1 VTGDNG
7 GSARPRGARRP
18 SIDPGTGVTT
28 PTIDTHELTTRVR
41 ALGGADA
48 HRLARRLDG
57 TRRIPDEG
65 KRAGTLERIAADVE
79 KAEQRLARRRAS
91 VPAVSYP
98 AELPI
103 SARVDDIKAALESH
117 QVVVVAGETGSGKT
131 TQLPKIALEL
141 GRGVTGT
148 IGHTQPRR
156 IAARTVA
163 ERVAEELG
171 TQDSDVVGYQV
182 RFTSHASENTLVKL
196 MTDGILLAEIQQDR
210 LLRRYDTLI
219 IDEAHERS
227 LNIDFLLGYLAQ
239 LLPRRPDLKVVI
251 TSATID
257 PERFSKHFGDAPII
271 EVSGRT
277 FPVEVRYR
285 PLADPDDPA
294 GASGATGN
302 VRAEPKD
309 QIDGIVEAVEELRRE
324 GPGGDV
330 LVFLAGEREIRDTA
344 DALNALPDRPTDPLD
359 VLPLYARLS
368 AAEQHRVFEPGAS
381 NRRRI
386 VLATN
391 VAETSLTVPGI
402 RYVVDPGLARISRY
416 SQRTK
421 VQRLPIEKISQA
433 SATQRAGRCG
443 RVADG
448 ICIRLYAEDDFD
460 ARPEFTDPEI
470 QRTNLASVILQM
482 AGAKLGPIEEF
493 PFVDPPETRAIRDG
507 VRLLTELGAI
517 ADDDATRLTD
527 IGRSLARLPVDPRI
541 ARMILAADGLG
552 CLHEVTVIAAG
563 LSAQDPRERPAEKA
577 AEADAAHARFTDARS
592 DFLSWLHLWEHVR
605 TQRRELSGNRFRKQC
620 AAEYLNFLRIR
631 EWQDLAAQLRQ
642 LTEELGLTRNEPA
655 QEFTKD
661 LADRVHQALLTGLL
675 SQLGLAH
682 EPPKPRPG
690 APKPKRRPITEYDG
704 SRGARFAIWPGST
717 LAKRPPTFVM
727 AAELVETSRLWART
741 VAGIDPAWAEQA
753 AGDLVTRTYSEP
765 RWSKRRGSAVAVE
778 RVTLFGVPLAMDRTV
793 DYGRID
799 PETSRELFL
808 RHALVEGD
816 WNARHAFVRRNAA
829 ELERVA
835 ELERRARRELLVD
848 EETIFRFYDERVPAS
863 VVSQRHFDRWW
874 QKESR
879 RDPHLLDLD
888 PRALLAHEAPDAES
902 FPDEWRAG
910 GLTLP
915 LSYAFEPGSERDGVT
930 VSVPLAVLGQVR
942 AEDLAWQVPGLREE
956 MLTSLVRSLP
966 KPLRRSLVPAP
977 DTARALLARLAA
989 DRRPADGEPL
999 LGAVTDAVK
1008 RLAGVDVPAD
1018 AWNVAGLPS
1027 HLRLTFRVVDDTGA
1041 TVAEG
1046 TDLGALRRRYAQ
1058 ETRAAVAKVADGLER
1073 RGLTSFAEVGELPR
1087 TREQS
1092 RAGGTVTAY
1101 LALVDEGARAD
1112 PAGTVRIGVFDS
1124 ALEARDAMRAG
1135 TRRLLLRSTTSPAKA
1150 LVRSL
1155 DNRAVLRLRG
1165 AMAESGYRDVADLA
1179 DDCVAAAVDGLVA
1192 ARGGPAWTPEAFER
1206 LRADVTA
1213 RLAGGAA
1220 EVLTRAEAVLAEAT
1234 TVRLALDELAARPAS
1249 GLLHA
1254 ALDDVRAQVAALV
1267 GGRFVSRHGVSRLPD
1282 VVRWLRAAAKRLEKL
1297 PTAPRRDA
1305 ELTDEVHAVEADYRT
1320 RRAAAEA
1327 EPRTFDRDGWDGVAA
1342 MIQEL
1347 RVSLFAQEIGTA
1359 GSISP
1364 QRIAKALAQ
1373 LG

>member
-1 VTGDNG
+1 M
-7 GSARPRGARRP
+7 
-18 SIDPGTGVTT
+18 TT
-28 PTIDTHELTTRVR
+28 ATTATADLPELQRRVR
-41 ALGGADA
+41 ALGGADS

-57 TRRIPDEG
+57 ARKIGDEE
-65 KRAGTLERIAADVE
+65 KRAGTLGKIAGDVE
-79 KAEQRLARRRAS
+79 RAEQRLERRRAS

-98 AELPI
+98 EQLPI
-103 SARVDDIKAALESH
+103 STRVDDIKEALESH

-171 TQDSDVVGYQV
+171 TTDSDVVGYQV
-182 RFTSHASENTLVKL
+182 RFTSRASEDTLVKL

-239 LLPRRPDLKVVI
+239 LLPRRPDLKVII

-257 PERFSKHFGDAPII
+257 PERFSAHFDDAPII

-277 FPVEVRYR
+277 FPVEIRYE
-285 PLADPDDPA
+285 PLVDPDDP
-294 GASGATGN
+294 GAEE
-302 VRAEPKD
+302 RD
-309 QIDGIVEAVEELRRE
+309 QLDGILDAVEELRRE
-324 GPGGDV
+324 GPGDV

-344 DALNALPDRPTDPLD
+344 DALNALPDSPTDPLD
-359 VLPLYARLS
+359 VLPLFARLS
-368 AAEQHRVFEPGAS
+368 AAEQHRVFEPSRGGK
-381 NRRRI
+381 RRI

-402 RYVVDPGLARISRY
+402 RYVIDPGYARISRY

-482 AGAKLGPIEEF
+482 AGAKLGPVEEF
-493 PFVDPPETRAIRDG
+493 PFVDPPETRAVRDG

-517 ADDDATRLTD
+517 VDGDATRLTD
-527 IGRSLARLPVDPRI
+527 VGRNLARLPVDPRI
-541 ARMILAADGLG
+541 ARMILAADQLG

-563 LSAQDPRERPAEKA
+563 LSAQDPRERPTEKT
-577 AEADAAHARFTDARS
+577 AEADAAHARFADPRS
-592 DFLSWLHLWEHVR
+592 DFLSWLHLWEHIR
-605 TQRRELSGNRFRKQC
+605 TQRRELTGNRFRRQC

-642 LTEELGLTRNEPA
+642 LGDELGLTRNQPSE
-655 QEFTKD
+655 EITKD

-675 SQLGLAH
+675 SQLGLAV
-682 EPPKPRPG
+682 EPPKPKQG
-690 APKPKRRPITEYDG
+690 QPKPKRRPITEFEG
-704 SRGARFAIWPGST
+704 SRGARFAIWPGSS

-741 VAGIDPAWAEQA
+741 VAGIDPRWAEEA

-765 RWSKRRGSAVAVE
+765 RWSKRRGSAVATE
-778 RVTLFGVPLAMDRTV
+778 RVTLFGVPLAMDRSV
-793 DYGRID
+793 DFGRID
-799 PETSRELFL
+799 PELSRELFI
-808 RHALVEGD
+808 RHALVQGE
-816 WNARHAFVRRNAA
+816 WTSRHDFVRRNAA

-835 ELERRARRELLVD
+835 EMERRARRELLVD

-863 VVSQRHFDRWW
+863 VVSVRHFDRWW

-879 RDPHLLDLD
+879 RDPRLLDLD
-888 PRALLAHEAPDAES
+888 PAALLAHEAPDAGS
-902 FPDEWRAG
+902 YPDSWQAG

-915 LSYAFEPGSERDGVT
+915 LSYAFDPGTDTDGVT
-930 VSVPLAVLGQVR
+930 VTVPLAVLGQVR

-989 DRRPADGEPL
+989 DRRPAEGESL
-999 LGAVTDAVK
+999 LRALSEAVK
-1008 RLAGVDVPAD
+1008 RISGVDVPVD

-1027 HLRLTFRVVDDTGA
+1027 HLRLTFRVTDDDGA
-1041 TVAEG
+1041 TVADG
-1046 TDLGALRRRYAQ
+1046 GDLNALRRRYAR
-1058 ETRAAVAKVADGLER
+1058 ETKAAVAKVADGLER

-1092 RAGGTVTAY
+1092 RAGGTVTAH
-1101 LALVDEGARAD
+1101 LALVDEGS
-1112 PAGTVRIGVFDS
+1112 TVGVGVFDS

-1135 TRRLLLRSTTSPAKA
+1135 TRRLLLRSIPSPARS

-1155 DNRAVLRLRG
+1155 DNRATLRLKS
-1165 AMAESGYRDVADLA
+1165 AMAESDYRDVADLA
-1179 DDCVAAAVDGLVA
+1179 DDCVAAAVDGLVVALKGPVWTAQAFEKLRGDVA
-1192 ARGGPAWTPEAFER
+1192 ARLPA
-1206 LRADVTA
+1206 
-1213 RLAGGAA
+1213 GAA
-1220 EVLTRAEAVLAEAT
+1220 EVLTRAEAVLAEAG
-1234 TVRLALDELAARPAS
+1234 TVRGTLDRLRARPGS
-1249 GLLHA
+1249 GLLDP
-1254 ALDDVRAQVAALV
+1254 ALEDVRAQLSTLV
-1267 GGRFVSRHGVSRLPD
+1267 GGRFVTRWGVARLPD
-1282 VVRWLRAAAKRLEKL
+1282 VARWLRAAARRLDKL
-1297 PTAPRRDA
+1297 AEAPRRDA
-1305 ELTDEVHAVEADYRT
+1305 ELMDGVHAVETDHRAR
-1320 RRAAAEA
+1320 RRAAEQ
-1327 EPRTFDRDGWDGVAA
+1327 EPRTFDRDAWDAVGV
-1342 MIQEL
+1342 MLQEL
-1347 RVSLFAQEIGTA
+1347 RVSRFAQEVGTA
-1359 GSISP
+1359 GSISE
-1364 QRIAKALAQ
+1364 QRIAKALAA
-1373 LG
+1373 LA

>member
-1 VTGDNG
+1 M
-7 GSARPRGARRP
+7 
-18 SIDPGTGVTT
+18 TT
-28 PTIDTHELTTRVR
+28 PTIDHRELTTRVR

-57 TRRIPDEG
+57 TRKIADEA

-79 KAEQRLARRRAS
+79 KAEQRLERRRAS

-98 AELPI
+98 EQLPI
-103 SARVDDIKAALESH
+103 SERVDDIKAALESH

-141 GRGVTGT
+141 GRGVLGT

-156 IAARTVA
+156 IAARTVS

-182 RFTSHASENTLVKL
+182 RFTSHASEDTLVKL

-239 LLPRRPDLKVVI
+239 LLPRRPDLKVII

-285 PLADPDDPA
+285 PLVDPDDA
-294 GASGATGN
+294 GGASGATGN
-302 VRAEPKD
+302 GSAAEERD
-309 QIDGIVEAVEELRRE
+309 QLDGIVDAVEELRRE

-368 AAEQHRVFEPGAS
+368 AAEQHRVFEPGRS
-381 NRRRI
+381 NHRRI

-402 RYVVDPGLARISRY
+402 RYVIDPGLARISRY

-448 ICIRLYAEDDFD
+448 ICVRLYSEDDFD
-460 ARPEFTDPEI
+460 ARQEFTDPEI

-507 VRLLTELGAI
+507 VRLLTELGAVV
-517 ADDDATRLTD
+517 DGDATRLTD
-527 IGRSLARLPVDPRI
+527 IGRNLARLPVDPRI
-541 ARMILAADGLG
+541 ARMILAADQLG

-563 LSAQDPRERPAEKA
+563 LSAQDPRERPTEKI

-605 TQRRELSGNRFRKQC
+605 TSRRELSGNRFRKQC

-642 LTEELGLTRNEPA
+642 LGDELGLTRNEPG
-655 QEFTKD
+655 QEITKD

-682 EPPKPRPG
+682 EPPKPKQG
-690 APKPKRRPITEYDG
+690 QPKPKRKPITEYEG
-704 SRGARFAIWPGST
+704 SRGARFAVWPGST

-765 RWSKRRGSAVAVE
+765 RWSKRRGSAVATE
-778 RVTLFGVPLAMDRTV
+778 RVTLFGVPLAMDRSV
-793 DYGRID
+793 DFGRID
-799 PETSRELFL
+799 PELSRELFL

-816 WNARHAFVRRNAA
+816 WNGRHAFVRRNAA

-835 ELERRARRELLVD
+835 EMERRARRELLVD
-848 EETIFRFYDERVPAS
+848 EDTIFRFYDERVPAS
-863 VVSQRHFDRWW
+863 VVSARHFDRWW
-874 QKESR
+874 QKASR

-888 PRALLAHEAPDAES
+888 PRALLAHEAPDAEAY
-902 FPDEWRAG
+902 PDEWRAG

-915 LSYAFEPGSERDGVT
+915 LSYAFEPGAEHDGVT
-930 VSVPLAVLGQVR
+930 VTVPLAVLGQVR

-999 LGAVTDAVK
+999 LGAVSDAVK
-1008 RLAGVDVPAD
+1008 RLSGVDVPVD

-1027 HLRLTFRVVDDTGA
+1027 HLRLTFQVIDDDGSA
-1041 TVAEG
+1041 VADG
-1046 TDLGALRRRYAQ
+1046 TDLNALRRTYAQ
-1058 ETRAAVAKVADGLER
+1058 ETKAAVAKVADGLER

-1087 TREQS
+1087 TREQERS
-1092 RAGGTVTAY
+1092 GGTVTAH
-1101 LALVDEGARAD
+1101 LALVDEGTRTD
-1112 PAGTVRIGVFDS
+1112 PAGSVGVGVFDS

-1135 TRRLLLRSTTSPAKA
+1135 TRRLLLRAVSSPAKA

-1165 AMAESGYRDVADLA
+1165 SMAESGYRDVADLA
-1179 DDCVAAAVDGLVA
+1179 DDCVVAAIDGLVS
-1192 ARGGPAWTPEAFER
+1192 ARGGPAWNPPAFET

-1220 EVLTRAEAVLAEAT
+1220 EVLTRAEAVLAEAN
-1234 TVRLALDELAARPAS
+1234 TVRLALDELAARPGS
-1249 GLLHA
+1249 GMLDA
-1254 ALDDVRAQVAALV
+1254 ALDDVRAQLSALV
-1267 GGRFVSRHGVSRLPD
+1267 GGRFASRHGVTRLPD

-1305 ELTDEVHAVEADYRT
+1305 ELTDEVHAVAADYRA
-1320 RRAAAEA
+1320 RREKAEQ
-1327 EPRTFDRDGWDGVAA
+1327 EPRTFDRDAWDAVAA

-1347 RVSLFAQEIGTA
+1347 RVSRFAQEVGTA

-1364 QRIAKALAQ
+1364 QRIAKALGA
-1373 LG
+1373 LTRP

>member
-1 VTGDNG
+1 
-7 GSARPRGARRP
+7 
-18 SIDPGTGVTT
+18 VTT
-28 PTIDTHELTTRVR
+28 PTIDTHELSTRVR

-65 KRAGTLERIAADVE
+65 KRTGTLERIAADVE

-98 AELPI
+98 EELPI
-103 SARVDDIKAALESH
+103 SARVDDIRAALESH

-141 GRGVTGT
+141 GRGVLGT

-227 LNIDFLLGYLAQ
+227 LNIDFLIGYLAQ
-239 LLPRRPDLKVVI
+239 LLPRRPDLKVII

-257 PERFSKHFGDAPII
+257 PERFAEHFRDAAGEPAPII

-277 FPVEVRYR
+277 YPVEVRYR
-285 PLADPDDPA
+285 PLVDPDDPA
-294 GASGATGN
+294 S
-302 VRAEPKD
+302 EPED

-330 LVFLAGEREIRDTA
+330 LVFLAGEREIRDTSE
-344 DALNALPDRPTDPLD
+344 ALNALPERPTDPLD

-368 AAEQHRVFEPGAS
+368 AAEQHRVFEPGS
-381 NRRRI
+381 SRRRRI

-402 RYVVDPGLARISRY
+402 RYVIDPGLARISRY

-448 ICIRLYAEDDFD
+448 ICVRLYAEDDFD

-482 AGAKLGPIEEF
+482 AGAKLGPIGEF
-493 PFVDPPETRAIRDG
+493 PFVDPPETRAVRDG

-517 ADDDATRLTD
+517 SGASGATGDRVGEAAITLTD
-527 IGRSLARLPVDPRI
+527 VGRSLARLPVDPRI
-541 ARMILAADGLG
+541 ARMIVAADGLG

-577 AEADAAHARFTDARS
+577 AEADAAHARFTDPRS
-592 DFLSWLHLWEHVR
+592 DFLSWLQLWEHVR

-642 LTEELGLTRNEPA
+642 LTDELGLTRNEPA
-655 QEFTKD
+655 EEITKD

-682 EPPKPRPG
+682 EPPRPKQG
-690 APKPKRRPITEYDG
+690 QPKPKRRPITEYDG
-704 SRGARFAIWPGST
+704 SRGARFALWPGST

-741 VAGIDPAWAEQA
+741 VAGIDPAWAEAA

-799 PETSRELFL
+799 PETSRELFV

-816 WNARHAFVRRNAA
+816 WNTRHAFVARNTA

-835 ELERRARRELLVD
+835 EMERRARRELLVD

-863 VVSQRHFDRWW
+863 VVSARHFDRWW

-888 PRALLAHEAPDAES
+888 PRALLAHEAPDAEA

-966 KPLRRSLVPAP
+966 KVLRRSLVPAP

-989 DRRPADGEPL
+989 DGRPADGEPL
-999 LGAVTDAVK
+999 LGAVSDAVR
-1008 RLAGVDVPAD
+1008 RLSGVDVPTD
-1018 AWNVAGLPS
+1018 AWNVAGLPA
-1027 HLRLTFRVVDDTGA
+1027 HLRLTFRVVDDAGT
-1041 TVAEG
+1041 TIVDG

-1101 LALVDEGARAD
+1101 LALVDEGLARSGQGTD
-1112 PAGTVRIGVFDS
+1112 PAGTVGIGVFDS
-1124 ALEARDAMRAG
+1124 ALEARDAMRGG
-1135 TRRLLLRSTTSPAKA
+1135 TRRLLLRGTSSPAKA

-1165 AMAESGYRDVADLA
+1165 AMGESGYRDVADLA

-1254 ALDDVRAQVAALV
+1254 ALDDVRAQVADLV
-1267 GGRFVSRHGVSRLPD
+1267 GGRFVTRHGVSRLPD

-1305 ELTDEVHAVEADYRT
+1305 ELTDEVHAVEADHRT
-1320 RRAAAEA
+1320 RRAAAQA

-1364 QRIAKALAQ
+1364 QRIAKALGA
-1373 LG
+1373 LTRS

>member
-1 VTGDNG
+1 
-7 GSARPRGARRP
+7 
-18 SIDPGTGVTT
+18 VTT

-655 QEFTKD
+655 QEITKD

>member
-1 VTGDNG
+1 M
-7 GSARPRGARRP
+7 
-18 SIDPGTGVTT
+18 TT
-28 PTIDTHELTTRVR
+28 PTIDHRDLTARVR

-57 TRRIPDEG
+57 TRKIPDEA
-65 KRAGTLERIAADVE
+65 KRAGALERIAGDVE
-79 KAEQRLARRRAS
+79 RAEQRRERRRAS
-91 VPAVSYP
+91 VPTVSYP

-103 SARVDDIKAALESH
+103 SGRVDDIKAALESH

-141 GRGVTGT
+141 GRGVLGT

-182 RFTSHASENTLVKL
+182 RFTSHASEDTLVKL

-285 PLADPDDPA
+285 PLADPDR
-294 GASGATGN
+294 ASGATGGKDDPG
-302 VRAEPKD
+302 AEPRD
-309 QIDGIVEAVEELRRE
+309 QIDGIIDAVEELRRE
-324 GPGGDV
+324 GPGGDI
-330 LVFLAGEREIRDTA
+330 LVFLAGEREIRDTSE
-344 DALNALPDRPTDPLD
+344 ALVALPESPTDPLD

-368 AAEQHRVFEPGAS
+368 AAEQHRVFEPGRS

-448 ICIRLYAEDDFD
+448 ICVRLYAEDDFD

-517 ADDDATRLTD
+517 VDGDATRLTD
-527 IGRSLARLPVDPRI
+527 TGRNLARLPVDPRI
-541 ARMILAADGLG
+541 ARMILAADQLG

-563 LSAQDPRERPAEKA
+563 LSAQDPRERPTEKA
-577 AEADAAHARFTDARS
+577 AEADAAHARFTDPRS
-592 DFLSWLHLWEHVR
+592 DFLSWLALWEHVR
-605 TQRRELSGNRFRKQC
+605 TSRRELSGNRFRKQC

-642 LTEELGLTRNEPA
+642 LGDELGLTRNEPG
-655 QEFTKD
+655 QEITKD

-682 EPPKPRPG
+682 EPAPEKSTQPKQG
-690 APKPKRRPITEYDG
+690 QPKPKRKPITEYEG
-704 SRGARFAIWPGST
+704 SRGARFAIWPGSS

-765 RWSKRRGSAVAVE
+765 RWSKRRGSAVSTE
-778 RVTLFGVPLAMDRTV
+778 RVTLFGVPLAMDRSV
-793 DYGRID
+793 DYGHID
-799 PETSRELFL
+799 PELSRELFL

-816 WNARHAFVRRNAA
+816 WNSRHAFVRRNAA

-835 ELERRARRELLVD
+835 ELEKRARRELLVD

-863 VVSQRHFDRWW
+863 VVSARHFDRWW

-888 PRALLAHEAPDAES
+888 PRALLAHEAPDAEAY
-902 FPDEWRAG
+902 PDEWRAG

-915 LSYAFEPGSERDGVT
+915 LSYAFEPGAEHDGVT

-989 DRRPADGEPL
+989 EGRPADGEPL
-999 LGAVTDAVK
+999 LGAVSDAVR
-1008 RLAGVDVPAD
+1008 RLSGVDVPTD
-1018 AWNVAGLPS
+1018 AWNLAGLPS
-1027 HLRLTFRVVDDTGA
+1027 HLRLTFRVVDDDGA
-1041 TVAEG
+1041 MVAEG
-1046 TDLGALRRRYAQ
+1046 IDLNSLRRKYAR
-1058 ETRAAVAKVADGLER
+1058 ETKAAVAKVADGLER

-1092 RAGGTVTAY
+1092 RAGGTVTAH
-1101 LALVDEGARAD
+1101 LALVDEGLSRSGQGTD
-1112 PAGTVRIGVFDS
+1112 PAGTVGIGVFDS
-1124 ALEARDAMRAG
+1124 ALEARDAMRRG
-1135 TRRLLLRSTTSPAKA
+1135 TRRLLLRGTTSPAKA

-1165 AMAESGYRDVADLA
+1165 ALAETGYRDVADLV
-1179 DDCVAAAVDGLVA
+1179 DDCVLAAIDGLVT
-1192 ARGGPAWTPEAFER
+1192 ARGGPAWTPQAFEK
-1206 LRADVTA
+1206 LRADVAA

-1220 EVLTRAEAVLAEAT
+1220 EVLTRAEAVLAEAA
-1234 TVRLALDELAARPAS
+1234 TVRGALDELATRPGS
-1249 GLLHA
+1249 GA
-1254 ALDDVRAQVAALV
+1254 MDTALADVREQLHGLV
-1267 GGRFVSRHGVSRLPD
+1267 GDRFVSRHGVGRLPD

-1297 PTAPRRDA
+1297 PIAPRRDA
-1305 ELTDEVHAVEADYRT
+1305 GLTDEVHTVEAEYRGR
-1320 RRAAAEA
+1320 RRAAEQ
-1327 EPRTFDRDGWDGVAA
+1327 EPRTFDRDAWDAVAA
-1342 MIQEL
+1342 MVQEL
-1347 RVSLFAQEIGTA
+1347 RVSRFAQEIGTA

-1364 QRIAKALAQ
+1364 QRIQKALAA
-1373 LG
+1373 L

>member
-1 VTGDNG
+1 MDH
-7 GSARPRGARRP
+7 R
-18 SIDPGTGVTT
+18 
-28 PTIDTHELTTRVR
+28 ELSTRVR

-57 TRRIPDEG
+57 TRKIADDG

-79 KAEQRLARRRAS
+79 KAEQLLERRRAS

-103 SARVDDIKAALESH
+103 SARVDDIRAALESH

-141 GRGVTGT
+141 GRGVLGT

-182 RFTSHASENTLVKL
+182 RFTSHASEDTLVKL

-277 FPVEVRYR
+277 YPVEVRYE
-285 PLADPDDPA
+285 PLVDPDRPD
-294 GASGATGN
+294 
-302 VRAEPKD
+302 AEERD
-309 QIDGIVEAVEELRRE
+309 QIDGIVDAVAELRRE
-324 GPGGDV
+324 GPAGDV

-344 DALNALPDRPTDPLD
+344 EALNALPESPTDPLD

-368 AAEQHRVFEPGAS
+368 AAEQHRVFEPARGGK
-381 NRRRI
+381 RRI

-433 SATQRAGRCG
+433 SAVQRAGRCG

-448 ICIRLYAEDDFD
+448 ICIRLYSEDDFD

-482 AGAKLGPIEEF
+482 AGAKLGPVEEF
-493 PFVDPPETRAIRDG
+493 PFVDPPETRAVRDG
-507 VRLLTELGAI
+507 VRLLTELGALV
-517 ADDDATRLTD
+517 DGDATRLTD
-527 IGRSLARLPVDPRI
+527 VGRNLARLPVDPRI
-541 ARMILAADGLG
+541 ARMILAADQLG

-563 LSAQDPRERPAEKA
+563 LSAQDPRERPAEKT
-577 AEADAAHARFTDARS
+577 AEADAAHARFTDPRS

-605 TQRRELSGNRFRKQC
+605 TSRRELSGNRFRKQC

-642 LTEELGLTRNEPA
+642 LGDELGLTRNQPA
-655 QEFTKD
+655 EELTKD
-661 LADRVHQALLTGLL
+661 VADRVHQALLTGLL
-675 SQLGLAH
+675 SQLGLAQ
-682 EPPKPRPG
+682 EPPRKPNQ
-690 APKPKRRPITEYDG
+690 PKPKRRPITEYEG
-704 SRGARFAIWPGST
+704 SRGARFAIWPGSS
-717 LAKRPPTFVM
+717 LARRPPTFVM

-765 RWSKRRGSAVAVE
+765 RWSKRRGSAVATE
-778 RVTLFGVPLAMDRTV
+778 RVTLFGVPLAMDRSV

-799 PETSRELFL
+799 PELSRELFV
-808 RHALVEGD
+808 RHALVQGE

-835 ELERRARRELLVD
+835 EMERRARRELLVD
-848 EETIFRFYDERVPAS
+848 DETIFRFYDERVPAS
-863 VVSQRHFDRWW
+863 VVSTRHFDRWW

-888 PRALLAHEAPDAES
+888 PRALLAHEAPDAEAY
-902 FPDEWRAG
+902 PDEWRAG

-915 LSYAFEPGSERDGVT
+915 LSYAFEPGAEHDGVT

-956 MLTSLVRSLP
+956 MLTALVRSLP
-966 KPLRRSLVPAP
+966 KPLRRALVPAP

-989 DRRPADGEPL
+989 DRRPAEGEPL
-999 LGAVTDAVK
+999 VGAVSDAVK
-1008 RLAGVDVPAD
+1008 RLSGVDVPTD

-1027 HLRLTFRVVDDTGA
+1027 HLRLTFRVVDDEGA
-1041 TVAEG
+1041 VVAEG
-1046 TDLGALRRRYAQ
+1046 PDLGALRRRYAR
-1058 ETRAAVAKVADGLER
+1058 ETKAAVAKVADGLER

-1087 TREQS
+1087 TRGQE
-1092 RAGGTVTAY
+1092 RAGGTVTAH
-1101 LALVDEGARAD
+1101 LALVDEGTHGD
-1112 PAGTVRIGVFDS
+1112 PSGTVGIGVFDS
-1124 ALEARDAMRAG
+1124 ALEARDAMRRG
-1135 TRRLLLRSTTSPAKA
+1135 TRRLLLRGTASPAKA

-1165 AMAESGYRDVADLA
+1165 AMAETGYRDVADLV
-1179 DDCVAAAVDGLVA
+1179 DDCVVAAVDGIVA

-1206 LRADVTA
+1206 LRGDVAA
-1213 RLAGGAA
+1213 RLPGGAA
-1220 EVLTRAEAVLAEAT
+1220 EVLTRAEAVLAEAA
-1234 TVRLALDELAARPAS
+1234 TVRGALDELASRPGS
-1249 GLLHA
+1249 GALDA
-1254 ALDDVRAQVAALV
+1254 ALADVRAQLEGLV
-1267 GGRFVSRHGVSRLPD
+1267 GDRFVSRHGVVRLPD
-1282 VVRWLRAAAKRLEKL
+1282 VARWLRAAAKRLEKL

-1305 ELTDEVHAVEADYRT
+1305 ELADEVHAVEADYRT
-1320 RRAAAEA
+1320 RRAAAQS
-1327 EPRTFDRDGWDGVAA
+1327 EPRTFDRDAWDGVAA
-1342 MIQEL
+1342 MLQEL
-1347 RVSLFAQEIGTA
+1347 RVSLFAQEVGTA

-1364 QRIAKALAQ
+1364 QRIGKALKA
-1373 LG
+1373 L

>member
-1 VTGDNG
+1 M
-7 GSARPRGARRP
+7 
-18 SIDPGTGVTT
+18 TT
-28 PTIDTHELTTRVR
+28 ATTADAETSELQRRVR

-48 HRLARRLDG
+48 HRLSRRLDG
-57 TRRIPDEG
+57 ARRIDDED
-65 KRAGTLERIAADVE
+65 KRAGTIGKIATDVE
-79 KAEQRLARRRAS
+79 RAEQRLERRRAS
-91 VPAVSYP
+91 VPVVSYP
-98 AELPI
+98 EQLPI
-103 SARVDDIKAALESH
+103 SARVDDIREALEHH

-156 IAARTVA
+156 IAARTVS

-171 TQDSDVVGYQV
+171 TTDSDVVGYQV
-182 RFTSHASENTLVKL
+182 RFTSRASEDTLVKL

-239 LLPRRPDLKVVI
+239 LLPRRPDLKVII

-257 PERFSKHFGDAPII
+257 PERFSAHFGDAPII

-277 FPVEVRYR
+277 FPVEIRYE
-285 PLADPDDPA
+285 PLVDPDEP
-294 GASGATGN
+294 GAEE
-302 VRAEPKD
+302 RD
-309 QIDGIVEAVEELRRE
+309 QLDGILDAVTELRRE
-324 GPGGDV
+324 GPGDV

-344 DALNALPDRPTDPLD
+344 DALNALPDSPTDPLD

-368 AAEQHRVFEPGAS
+368 AAEQHRVFEPSRGGK
-381 NRRRI
+381 RRI

-402 RYVVDPGLARISRY
+402 RYVIDPGYARISRY

-482 AGAKLGPIEEF
+482 AGAKLGPVEEF
-493 PFVDPPETRAIRDG
+493 PFVDPPETRAVRDG

-517 ADDDATRLTD
+517 VDGDATRLTD
-527 IGRSLARLPVDPRI
+527 VGRSLARLPVDPRI
-541 ARMILAADGLG
+541 ARMILAADQLG

-563 LSAQDPRERPAEKA
+563 LSAQDPRERPTEKT
-577 AEADAAHARFTDARS
+577 AEADAAHARFADPRS

-605 TQRRELSGNRFRKQC
+605 TQRRELTGNRFRKQC

-642 LTEELGLTRNEPA
+642 LGDELGLTRNQPA
-655 QEFTKD
+655 EEITKD

-675 SQLGLAH
+675 SQLGLAL
-682 EPPKPRPG
+682 EPPKPKQGQPR
-690 APKPKRRPITEYDG
+690 PKRRPITEFEG
-704 SRGARFAIWPGST
+704 SRGARFALWPGSS

-741 VAGIDPAWAEQA
+741 VAGIDPRWAEEA
-753 AGDLVTRTYSEP
+753 AGDLVTRSYSEP
-765 RWSKRRGSAVAVE
+765 RWSKRRGSAVATE
-778 RVTLFGVPLAMDRTV
+778 RVTLFGVPLAMDRSV
-793 DYGRID
+793 DLGRID
-799 PETSRELFL
+799 PELSRELFI

-816 WNARHAFVRRNAA
+816 WTTRHEFVRRNAA

-835 ELERRARRELLVD
+835 EMERRARRELLVD
-848 EETIFRFYDERVPAS
+848 EETIHRFYDERVPAS
-863 VVSQRHFDRWW
+863 VVSVRHFDRWW

-879 RDPHLLDLD
+879 RNPRLLDLD
-888 PRALLAHEAPDAES
+888 PAALLAHEAPDAGS
-902 FPDEWRAG
+902 FPDAWQAG

-915 LSYAFEPGSERDGVT
+915 LSYAFEPGTDSDGVT
-930 VSVPLAVLGQVR
+930 VTVPLAVLGQVR

-956 MLTSLVRSLP
+956 MLTSLIRTLP

-989 DRRPADGEPL
+989 DRRPAEGESL
-999 LGAVTDAVK
+999 LRALTEAVR
-1008 RLAGVDVPAD
+1008 RLSGVDVPTD
-1018 AWNVAGLPS
+1018 AWNVSGLPS
-1027 HLRLTFRVVDDTGA
+1027 HLRLTFRVVRDDGSE
-1041 TVAEG
+1041 VASG
-1046 TDLGALRRRYAQ
+1046 GDLGALRRRYAQ
-1058 ETRAAVAKVADGLER
+1058 ETKAAVAKVADGLER
-1073 RGLTSFAEVGELPR
+1073 RGLTSFAEIGDLPR

-1092 RAGGTVTAY
+1092 RAGGTVTAH
-1101 LALVDEGARAD
+1101 LALVDEGS
-1112 PAGTVRIGVFDS
+1112 TVGVGVFDS

-1135 TRRLLLRSTTSPAKA
+1135 TRRLLLRSVPSPARS

-1155 DNRAVLRLRG
+1155 DNRATLRLKS
-1165 AMAESGYRDVADLA
+1165 AMAESEYRDVADLA
-1179 DDCVAAAVDGLVA
+1179 DDCVAAAVDGLVVALKGPVWTADAFEKLRGDVA
-1192 ARGGPAWTPEAFER
+1192 ARLPA
-1206 LRADVTA
+1206 
-1213 RLAGGAA
+1213 GAA
-1220 EVLTRAEAVLAEAT
+1220 EVLTRAETVLAEAGA
-1234 TVRLALDELAARPAS
+1234 VRGALDRLRSRPGS
-1249 GLLHA
+1249 GLLDP
-1254 ALDDVRAQVAALV
+1254 ALEDVRDQLSTLV
-1267 GGRFVSRHGVSRLPD
+1267 GGRFVTRWGVVRLPD
-1282 VVRWLRAAAKRLEKL
+1282 VARWLRAAAKRLDKL
-1297 PTAPRRDA
+1297 AEAPRRDA
-1305 ELTDEVHAVEADYRT
+1305 ELMAEVHAVETTYRT
-1320 RRAAAEA
+1320 RRRAAAQ
-1327 EPRTFDRDGWDGVAA
+1327 EPRTFDRDGWDAVGV
-1342 MIQEL
+1342 MLQEL
-1347 RVSLFAQEIGTA
+1347 RVSKFAQEVGTA
-1359 GSISP
+1359 GSVSE
-1364 QRIAKALAQ
+1364 QRIAKAMAALT
-1373 LG
+1373 

>member
-1 VTGDNG
+1 MET
-7 GSARPRGARRP
+7 APPAP
-18 SIDPGTGVTT
+18 SPGTLLTT

-79 KAEQRLARRRAS
+79 KAEQRLERRRAS

-98 AELPI
+98 AQLPI
-103 SARVDDIKAALESH
+103 SERVDDIKAALESH

-163 ERVAEELG
+163 ERIASELG
-171 TQDSDVVGYQV
+171 CEDSDVVGYQV

-239 LLPRRPDLKVVI
+239 LLPRRPDLKVII

-257 PERFSKHFGDAPII
+257 PERFSQHFGDAPII

-285 PLADPDDPA
+285 PLADPDDP
-294 GASGATGN
+294 G
-302 VRAEPKD
+302 AEPRD
-309 QIDGIVEAVEELRRE
+309 QIDGVVEAVEELRRE

-330 LVFLAGEREIRDTA
+330 LVFLAGEREIRDTSE
-344 DALNALPDRPTDPLD
+344 ALNSLQDRPTDPLD

-517 ADDDATRLTD
+517 VDEDATRLTD

-563 LSAQDPRERPAEKA
+563 LSAQDPRERPAEKT

-655 QEFTKD
+655 QEITKD

-682 EPPKPRPG
+682 EPPKPKQGTPKPD
-690 APKPKRRPITEYDG
+690 APKKGKRRPITEYDG

-816 WNARHAFVRRNAA
+816 WNARHAFVRRNTA

-848 EETIFRFYDERVPAS
+848 EETIFRFYDQRVPAS

-888 PRALLAHEAPDAES
+888 PGALLAHEAPDAES
-902 FPDEWRAG
+902 YPDEWRAG

-956 MLTSLVRSLP
+956 MLTSLIRSLP

-1008 RLAGVDVPAD
+1008 RLAGVDVPTD

-1027 HLRLTFRVVDDTGA
+1027 HLRLTFRIVDDDGG

-1046 TDLGALRRRYAQ
+1046 GDLDALRRRYAQ

-1101 LALVDEGARAD
+1101 LALVDEGLARSGQGAD
-1112 PAGTVRIGVFDS
+1112 PAGTVGIGVFDS
-1124 ALEARDAMRAG
+1124 ALEARDAMRGG

-1192 ARGGPAWTPEAFER
+1192 ARGGPAWTPEAFDQ

-1267 GGRFVSRHGVSRLPD
+1267 GGRFVTRHGVGRLPD

-1327 EPRTFDRDGWDGVAA
+1327 EPRTFDRDGWDAVAA
-1342 MIQEL
+1342 MVQEL

-1364 QRIAKALAQ
+1364 QRIAKALGA
-1373 LG
+1373 LTRS

>member
-1 VTGDNG
+1 
-7 GSARPRGARRP
+7 
-18 SIDPGTGVTT
+18 
-28 PTIDTHELTTRVR
+28 
-41 ALGGADA
+41 
-48 HRLARRLDG
+48 
-57 TRRIPDEG
+57 
-65 KRAGTLERIAADVE
+65 
-79 KAEQRLARRRAS
+79 
-91 VPAVSYP
+91 
-98 AELPI
+98 
-103 SARVDDIKAALESH
+103 
-117 QVVVVAGETGSGKT
+117 
-131 TQLPKIALEL
+131 
-141 GRGVTGT
+141 
-148 IGHTQPRR
+148 
-156 IAARTVA
+156 
-163 ERVAEELG
+163 
-171 TQDSDVVGYQV
+171 
-182 RFTSHASENTLVKL
+182 
-196 MTDGILLAEIQQDR
+196 
-210 LLRRYDTLI
+210 
-219 IDEAHERS
+219 
-227 LNIDFLLGYLAQ
+227 
-239 LLPRRPDLKVVI
+239 
-251 TSATID
+251 
-257 PERFSKHFGDAPII
+257 
-271 EVSGRT
+271 
-277 FPVEVRYR
+277 
-285 PLADPDDPA
+285 
-294 GASGATGN
+294 
-302 VRAEPKD
+302 
-309 QIDGIVEAVEELRRE
+309 
-324 GPGGDV
+324 
-330 LVFLAGEREIRDTA
+330 
-344 DALNALPDRPTDPLD
+344 
-359 VLPLYARLS
+359 
-368 AAEQHRVFEPGAS
+368 
-381 NRRRI
+381 
-386 VLATN
+386 
-391 VAETSLTVPGI
+391 
-402 RYVVDPGLARISRY
+402 
-416 SQRTK
+416 
-421 VQRLPIEKISQA
+421 
-433 SATQRAGRCG
+433 
-443 RVADG
+443 
-448 ICIRLYAEDDFD
+448 
-460 ARPEFTDPEI
+460 
-470 QRTNLASVILQM
+470 M

-517 ADDDATRLTD
+517 AGEDATRLTD
-527 IGRSLARLPVDPRI
+527 VGRSLARLPVDPRI

-605 TQRRELSGNRFRKQC
+605 TQRHELSGNRFRKQC

-655 QEFTKD
+655 QEITKD
-661 LADRVHQALLTGLL
+661 VADRVHQALLTGLL

-682 EPPKPRPG
+682 EPPKPKAG
-690 APKPKRRPITEYDG
+690 QPKPKRRPITEYDG

-799 PETSRELFL
+799 PEASRELFL

-835 ELERRARRELLVD
+835 EMERRARRELLVD

-888 PRALLAHEAPDAES
+888 PRALLAHEAPDAGS

-1008 RLAGVDVPAD
+1008 RLAGVDVPTD

-1027 HLRLTFRVVDDTGA
+1027 HLRLTFRVVDDAGA

-1058 ETRAAVAKVADGLER
+1058 QTRAAVAKVADGLER

-1092 RAGGTVTAY
+1092 RAGGTVTAH
-1101 LALVDEGARAD
+1101 LALVDEGHA
-1112 PAGTVRIGVFDS
+1112 
-1124 ALEARDAMRAG
+1124 RAG
-1135 TRRLLLRSTTSPAKA
+1135 T
-1150 LVRSL
+1150 
-1155 DNRAVLRLRG
+1155 G
-1165 AMAESGYRDVADLA
+1165 A
-1179 DDCVAAAVDGLVA
+1179 
-1192 ARGGPAWTPEAFER
+1192 P
-1206 LRADVTA
+1206 
-1213 RLAGGAA
+1213 
-1220 EVLTRAEAVLAEAT
+1220 
-1234 TVRLALDELAARPAS
+1234 
-1249 GLLHA
+1249 
-1254 ALDDVRAQVAALV
+1254 
-1267 GGRFVSRHGVSRLPD
+1267 
-1282 VVRWLRAAAKRLEKL
+1282 
-1297 PTAPRRDA
+1297 
-1305 ELTDEVHAVEADYRT
+1305 T
-1320 RRAAAEA
+1320 RRAPSGSGCSTRPSRPATRCAPAPGGCCCAARRHR
-1327 EPRTFDRDGWDGVAA
+1327 PRRSSARWTTGRCSGCAARWRSRDTATSPTSPTTAWPRPSTGSSPPGAA
-1342 MIQEL
+1342 
-1347 RVSLFAQEIGTA
+1347 RRGPRRSSS
-1359 GSISP
+1359 GSA
-1364 QRIAKALAQ
+1364 RT
-1373 LG
+1373 

>member
-1 VTGDNG
+1 MEK
-7 GSARPRGARRP
+7 RP
-18 SIDPGTGVTT
+18 SSTPGTGVTT

-79 KAEQRLARRRAS
+79 KAEQRLERRRAS

-98 AELPI
+98 EQLPI

-163 ERVAEELG
+163 ERVADELG

-239 LLPRRPDLKVVI
+239 LLPRRPDLKVII

-257 PERFSKHFGDAPII
+257 PERFSKHFGEAPII

-277 FPVEVRYR
+277 FPVEIRYR
-285 PLADPDDPA
+285 PLADPDEP
-294 GASGATGN
+294 G
-302 VRAEPKD
+302 AEPRD

-344 DALNALPDRPTDPLD
+344 DALDALPDRPTDPLD

-368 AAEQHRVFEPGAS
+368 AAEQHRVFEPGSS

-433 SATQRAGRCG
+433 SATQRTGRCG

-507 VRLLTELGAI
+507 VRLLIELGAI
-517 ADDDATRLTD
+517 AGEDATRLTD
-527 IGRSLARLPVDPRI
+527 VGRSLARLPVDPRI

-655 QEFTKD
+655 QEITKD
-661 LADRVHQALLTGLL
+661 VADRVHQALLTGLL

-682 EPPKPRPG
+682 EPPKPK
-690 APKPKRRPITEYDG
+690 ANQPKPKRRPITEYDG

-799 PETSRELFL
+799 PEAARELFL

-835 ELERRARRELLVD
+835 EMERRARRELLVD

-888 PRALLAHEAPDAES
+888 PRALFAHEAPDAEA

-915 LSYAFEPGSERDGVT
+915 LSYAFEPGSETDGVT

-999 LGAVTDAVK
+999 LDAVTDAVK
-1008 RLAGVDVPAD
+1008 RLAGLDVPTD

-1027 HLRLTFRVVDDTGA
+1027 HLRLTFRVVDDAGA
-1041 TVAEG
+1041 AVAEG

-1058 ETRAAVAKVADGLER
+1058 QTRAAVAKVADGLER

-1092 RAGGTVTAY
+1092 RAGGTVTAH
-1101 LALVDEGARAD
+1101 LALLDEGTRTD
-1112 PAGTVRIGVFDS
+1112 PAGTVGIGVFDS

-1135 TRRLLLRSTTSPAKA
+1135 TRRLLLRGTTSPAKA

-1155 DNRAVLRLRG
+1155 DNRAVLGLRG

-1179 DDCVAAAVDGLVA
+1179 DDCVTAAVDGLVA
-1192 ARGGPAWTPEAFER
+1192 ARGGPAWTPEEFER

-1267 GGRFVSRHGVSRLPD
+1267 GGRFVSRHGVGRLPD

-1305 ELTDEVHAVEADYRT
+1305 ELTAEVHAVEADYRT

-1327 EPRTFDRDGWDGVAA
+1327 EPRTFDRDGWNGVAA

-1364 QRIAKALAQ
+1364 QRIAKALGA
-1373 LG
+1373 LTRS

>member
-1 VTGDNG
+1 M
-7 GSARPRGARRP
+7 
-18 SIDPGTGVTT
+18 TT
-28 PTIDTHELTTRVR
+28 ATIDLPELQRRVR
-41 ALGGADA
+41 ALGDADS
-48 HRLARRLDG
+48 HRLARRVDG
-57 TRRIPDEG
+57 ARRIPDED
-65 KRAGTLERIAADVE
+65 KRAGTLEKIAADVGR
-79 KAEQRLARRRAS
+79 AEQRLERRQAS
-91 VPAVSYP
+91 VPTVSYP
-98 AELPI
+98 EQLPI

-141 GRGVTGT
+141 GRGVRGT

-163 ERVAEELG
+163 ERVSEELG

-182 RFTSHASENTLVKL
+182 RFTSRASENTLVKL

-285 PLADPDDPA
+285 PLTDEE
-294 GASGATGN
+294 GQG
-302 VRAEPKD
+302 VD
-309 QIDGIVEAVEELRRE
+309 QLDGIVEAVEELRRE

-368 AAEQHRVFEPGAS
+368 SAEQHRVFEPGAS

-402 RYVVDPGLARISRY
+402 RYVVDPGYARISRY

-448 ICIRLYAEDDFD
+448 ICIRLYPEDDFD

-482 AGAKLGPIEEF
+482 AGAKLGPVEEF
-493 PFVDPPETRAIRDG
+493 PFVDPPETRAVRDG

-517 ADDDATRLTD
+517 VDEDATRLTD
-527 IGRSLARLPVDPRI
+527 IGRNLARLPVDPRI
-541 ARMILAADGLG
+541 ARMILAADQLG
-552 CLHEVTVIAAG
+552 CVHEVTVIAAG
-563 LSAQDPRERPAEKA
+563 LSAQDPRERPTEKT
-577 AEADAAHARFTDARS
+577 AEADAAHARFSDPRS
-592 DFLSWLHLWEHVR
+592 DFLSWLRLWEHVR
-605 TQRRELSGNRFRKQC
+605 TQRQELSGSRFRKQC

-642 LTEELGLTRNEPA
+642 LTDELGLTRNEPGR
-655 QEFTKD
+655 EITKD
-661 LADRVHQALLTGLL
+661 VADRVHQALLTGLL
-675 SQLGLAH
+675 SQLGIAP
-682 EPPKPRPG
+682 EPAKPKQG
-690 APKPKRRPITEYDG
+690 APKPKRRPIVEFEG
-704 SRGARFAIWPGST
+704 SRGARFAIWPGSN
-717 LAKRPPTFVM
+717 LAKRPPSFVM

-741 VAGIDPAWAEQA
+741 VAGIDPAWAEAA

-765 RWSKRRGSAVAVE
+765 RWSKRRGSAVATE
-778 RVTLFGVPLAMDRTV
+778 RVSLFGVPLAMDRSV
-793 DYGRID
+793 EFGRID
-799 PETSRELFL
+799 PELSRELFL

-816 WNARHAFVRRNAA
+816 WTTRHAFVARNRT
-829 ELERVA
+829 EIERVA

-848 EETIFRFYDERVPAS
+848 EETIYRFYDERVPAS
-863 VVSQRHFDRWW
+863 VVSVRHFDRWW
-874 QKESR
+874 QKEQR
-879 RDPHLLDLD
+879 RTPTLLDLD
-888 PRALLAHEAPDAES
+888 PATLLAHEAPDERA
-902 FPDEWRAG
+902 FPDQWQAG

-915 LSYAFEPGSERDGVT
+915 LSYAFEPGADTDGVT
-930 VSVPLAVLGQVR
+930 VTVPLAVLGQVR

-966 KPLRRSLVPAP
+966 KLLRRSLVPAP

-989 DRRPADGEPL
+989 DGRPAEGEPL
-999 LGAVTDAVK
+999 LRAVSDAVR
-1008 RLAGVDVPAD
+1008 RLSGLDVPVD

-1027 HLRLTFRVVDDTGA
+1027 HLRLTFRVTDDDGRTIG
-1041 TVAEG
+1041 EG
-1046 TDLGALRRRYAQ
+1046 GDLDALRRRYAR

-1092 RAGGTVTAY
+1092 RAGGTVTAH
-1101 LALVDEGARAD
+1101 LALVDEG
-1112 PAGTVRIGVFDS
+1112 GTVGVGVFDCP
-1124 ALEARDAMRAG
+1124 LEARDAMRGG
-1135 TRRLLLRSTTSPAKA
+1135 TRRLLLRSVSSPARS
-1150 LVRSL
+1150 LTRSL
-1155 DNRAVLRLRG
+1155 DNRAVLQLKS
-1165 AMAESGYRDVADLA
+1165 AMSESDYRDVNDLA
-1179 DDCVAAAVDGLVA
+1179 DDCVMAAIDGLVVA
-1192 ARGGPAWTPEAFER
+1192 LKGPAWTPAAFDK
-1206 LRADVTA
+1206 LRGDVAA
-1213 RLAGGAA
+1213 RLPAGAA
-1220 EVLTRAEAVLAEAT
+1220 EVLTRAEAVLAEAGA
-1234 TVRLALDELAARPAS
+1234 VRLALQQLAGRPGS
-1249 GLLHA
+1249 GLLDA
-1254 ALDDVRAQVAALV
+1254 ALDDVRAQLTALV
-1267 GGRFVSRHGVSRLPD
+1267 GGRFVSRHGVTRLPD
-1282 VVRWLRAAAKRLEKL
+1282 VARWLRAAAKRLEKL

-1305 ELTDEVHAVEADYRT
+1305 EVMAEIHAVEADYRQ
-1320 RRAAAEA
+1320 RRQVAAG
-1327 EPRTFDRDGWDGVAA
+1327 EPRTFDRDGWDAVAA
-1342 MIQEL
+1342 MLQEL
-1347 RVSLFAQEIGTA
+1347 RVSRFAQEVGTSGA
-1359 GSISP
+1359 ISE
-1364 QRIAKALAQ
+1364 QRIAKALKTLREA
-1373 LG
+1373 

>member
-1 VTGDNG
+1 
-7 GSARPRGARRP
+7 
-18 SIDPGTGVTT
+18 VTT